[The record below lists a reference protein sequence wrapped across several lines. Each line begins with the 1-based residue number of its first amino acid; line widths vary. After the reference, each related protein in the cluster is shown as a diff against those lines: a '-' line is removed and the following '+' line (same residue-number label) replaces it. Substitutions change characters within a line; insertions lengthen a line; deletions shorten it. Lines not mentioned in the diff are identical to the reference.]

1 MEMRHTI
8 FKLESKEVAVKS
20 EDYYARHND
29 IYFDDINNILTYQGD
44 FDSFDEA
51 VEDLKLLKEKNPPNS
66 PDYKYI
72 NGTYIIVPTFQ
83 I

>member
-1 MEMRHTI
+1 MEIRHTI

-44 FDSFDEA
+44 FDSLDEA
-51 VEDLKLLKEKNPPNS
+51 IEDLKFLKEKAKS
-66 PDYKYI
+66 SDRDSKYI
-72 NGTYIIVPTFQ
+72 KGTYIIVPTFQ